1 MPSTALRGTVAAA
14 AILAASTA
22 FAGVN
27 LISDGDFSNPNQG
40 GNWTIYSPGTNGWTS
55 TVGDGIEIGYSPIY
69 GLPTDNAGGQNLELN
84 ANIYGTDSYT
94 VSGLQIGAT
103 YDLSWDYGGRTSGGP
118 SSATVSFGGAVLAND
133 SGSIGMWTHNVVP
146 NRRNIHNGEHHPDCG
161 CDGRAEL
168 RQRVHQLL
176 VDRSSRSLDLGNV
189 GPRPRG
195 PRLRRGW
202 PRTPDPDID
211 RVISLLANERKGRV

>member
-40 GNWTIYSPGTNGWTS
+40 GSWTIYSPGTNGWTS

-133 SGSIGMWTHNVVP
+133 GGSIGMWTHNAFQIVATSTTENIILTAAATGAPSYGNEFTNFSLTAVP
-146 NRRNIHNGEHHPDCG
+146 EVSTWAMLALGLAG
-161 CDGRAEL
+161 LGYAGVGRG
-168 RQRVHQLL
+168 R
-176 VDRSSRSLDLGNV
+176 
-189 GPRPRG
+189 
-195 PRLRRGW
+195 
-202 PRTPDPDID
+202 RTP
-211 RVISLLANERKGRV
+211 ISIA